1 MIFFRCTKNRNVLSK
16 PIIQVKPHINK
27 IYGRKSNEFLSFVLI
42 KSKNMRHT
50 FPIANSPLSK
60 RSKTPRNTNATPK
73 PAKPTPI
80 SKSKKCIYNFCQLYK
95 KYSNFIHFDS
105 LCVSLISN
113 ILPYYNTTERD
124 EYIVA
129 MQNLNFNFADKSVLI
144 KNLRFLM
151 TFVRQKRRNFS
162 IVTDDERS
170 TSKTKCQPRV
180 R

>member
-1 MIFFRCTKNRNVLSK
+1 
-16 PIIQVKPHINK
+16 
-27 IYGRKSNEFLSFVLI
+27 
-42 KSKNMRHT
+42 MRHT

-151 TFVRQKRRNFS
+151 TFVQQKRRNFS

-180 R
+180 RWTFSFSLGFIGAAVKNPGRLLFVSVYSQLVALLCQTTIRFQTV